1 MKGTDEDMKSG
12 GLNTEYEKMKPLI
25 SQIKTLVKT
34 VWHFEYILQF
44 RDLKMHLDNVKSTH
58 RISWV

>member
-34 VWHFEYILQF
+34 VWHFKYILQF
-44 RDLKMHLDNVKSTH
+44 RDLKMHLDNVKSTN